1 MHRSKR
7 FITKD
12 NTGEALSGGL
22 VDNVMGHQRVTHIH
36 MALSMVAVMGMGMVM
51 MIMEAM
57 EEEATVGVVGAWEV
71 VALEVAC
78 LS

>member
-1 MHRSKR
+1 
-7 FITKD
+7 
-12 NTGEALSGGL
+12 
-22 VDNVMGHQRVTHIH
+22 
-36 MALSMVAVMGMGMVM
+36 MVAVMGMGMVM